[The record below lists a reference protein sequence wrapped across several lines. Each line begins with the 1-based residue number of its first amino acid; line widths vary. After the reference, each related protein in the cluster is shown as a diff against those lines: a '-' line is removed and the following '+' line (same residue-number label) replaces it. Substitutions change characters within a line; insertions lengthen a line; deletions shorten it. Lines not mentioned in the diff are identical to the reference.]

1 MAAID
6 VAPFVLQTDALHAVA
21 ESAGLQWVG
30 SDNDKI
36 RAAQEAMANEPKPVR
51 VPRLPKPIVAVDDG
65 PLVLVETQRDLSQ
78 VVLPFESGSAAPA
91 SNAS

>member
-1 MAAID
+1 
-6 VAPFVLQTDALHAVA
+6 
-21 ESAGLQWVG
+21 
-30 SDNDKI
+30 
-36 RAAQEAMANEPKPVR
+36 
-51 VPRLPKPIVAVDDG
+51 LPKPIVAVDDG